1 MMYKGK
7 ESFIMLKKTPVDYK
21 EVIKEVS
28 PLIASLQLE
37 MQSMNSLCDVFHSK
51 SYDLKIDVE
60 PLTDC
65 QAFDLMKTNRNMS
78 FREIR
83 DKYVNVLVTVNF
95 FEPVIVNCIE
105 SNRKLVKE
113 IERTREV
120 ERIYSTSYDF

>member
-7 ESFIMLKKTPVDYK
+7 EAFTMVKKTPVDYQ

-28 PLIASLQLE
+28 PLISSLQLK

-51 SYDLKIDVE
+51 SYDLKIDIE
-60 PLTDC
+60 PLTDF
-65 QAFDLMKTNRNMS
+65 QVFDLMKIERNTS

-83 DKYVNVLVTVNF
+83 DKYVNVFVTVDF
-95 FEPVIVNCIE
+95 IEPYQ
-105 SNRKLVKE
+105 RLVKE